1 MHPYR
6 GIVYTYIRSYGIST
20 IPDDQNT
27 LTLQSADIKNAPR
40 DPLLGPVTQGLVQ
53 HRIDSNNKKNLNSEN
68 N

>member
-1 MHPYR
+1 M
-6 GIVYTYIRSYGIST
+6 
-20 IPDDQNT
+20 IPEDHNT
-27 LTLQSADIKNAPR
+27 LTLQPSATNDAPR